1 MTYNTGT
8 MVGAAVPMR
17 LSANEVGEADDELE
31 RGASFHRRPSD
42 SVRSST
48 GSSRFGAGYQR
59 QSPQSKPTDSSI
71 NPEIPDP
78 RLDVP
83 EIVETPVQMEDDQ
96 QSFYQRPA
104 GSLRVHNVDS
114 KDRNE
119 YELEES
125 LDKITEMAMPT
136 GAAAT
141 AAQKR
146 KIDNNLKRSGSVDDR
161 TSSMTGV
168 KLFIANPD
176 LSD

>member
-1 MTYNTGT
+1 
-8 MVGAAVPMR
+8 VP
-17 LSANEVGEADDELE
+17 D
-31 RGASFHRRPSD
+31 
-42 SVRSST
+42 T
-48 GSSRFGAGYQR
+48 
-59 QSPQSKPTDSSI
+59 
-71 NPEIPDP
+71 

-96 QSFYQRPA
+96 QGFYQRPA
-104 GSLRVHNVDS
+104 GGLRLHNADS

-119 YELEES
+119 YEMEES
-125 LDKITEMAMPT
+125 LDKITEMATPT

-161 TSSMTGV
+161 TSSRAGV